1 MKREEAVI
9 VDLKVKDYDIIKLK
23 QLDTTKLTFKI
34 LDNSTEVALNGKTA
48 RIIFKKPNRTSC
60 YTKLSDYRKFST
72 SRINAGLC

>member
-34 LDNSTEVALNGKTA
+34 LDNRVE
-48 RIIFKKPNRTSC
+48 IF
-60 YTKLSDYRKFST
+60 YE
-72 SRINAGLC
+72 